1 MLTLNQ
7 VIYNNIILEAS
18 ILKYKININIIEY
31 EDKYKTKTL
40 SNFLK
45 KYSYAI
51 SLKNLY
57 VVINSKREF
66 FLRSA
71 SEVHL
76 LFINSYLFN
85 KVGVLFNSSKNKKKE
100 YLEDIFKIISYAYFI
115 LLIVI
120 KKIKNSYE
128 NCFI

>member
-1 MLTLNQ
+1 MLTVNQ
-7 VIYNNIILEAS
+7 VIYNINLEAS

-40 SNFLK
+40 SNFFK
-45 KYSYAI
+45 KYSYDI
-51 SLKNLY
+51 SLKNPY

-66 FLRSA
+66 FLISA

-85 KVGVLFNSSKNKKKE
+85 KVGVLFNSFKNKKKN
-100 YLEDIFKIISYAYFI
+100 I
-115 LLIVI
+115 
-120 KKIKNSYE
+120 
-128 NCFI
+128 